1 MDVIFHEIQKVN
13 SISHLSAEI
22 SYDFLFKRDEGVP
35 SWNEYKEDLR
45 EDVGVK

>member
-13 SISHLSAEI
+13 SIPHLSAEI
-22 SYDFLFKRDEGVP
+22 SYEFLFERGERLP
-35 SWNEYKEDLR
+35 SWNEYEEDLR